1 MASITTSTFDPLRR
15 FVNVRLQQ
23 GVPIVDSD
31 WNELDDVPEVRAAR
45 IPQVVRR
52 RRRSGRQRRIPG
64 DTGRHRQ
71 RRHHPERACQPSRGG
86 RRGTPRIA
94 LGHVGRALVDGLD
107 VMIEQDLTFS
117 AQDLLKGKPG
127 AEAKA
132 KQLDV
137 PVIEPLTTPAA
148 DGPVLIYLDVW
159 ERLITPDA
167 QPSLVLTGLGVESCA
182 RVRREWVIRSRAHPV
197 VPAPPI
203 RTTCPAMP
211 TFRSPS

>member
-1 MASITTSTFDPLRR
+1 MASITASTFDPLRR

-31 WNELDDVPEVRAAR
+31 WNELDDVRKFELRAFLKWFVGDGVPAGNDGFR
-45 IPQVVRR
+45 VV
-52 RRRSGRQRRIPG
+52 P
-64 DTGRHRQ
+64 
-71 RRHHPERACQPSRGG
+71 A
-86 RRGTPRIA
+86 GTDNNVIIQAGAPAPANGTDHQTIA

-107 VMIEQDLTFS
+107 VLIEQDLTFGG
-117 AQDLLKGKPG
+117 QDLLRGNPG

-132 KQLDV
+132 TQLGV

-159 ERLITPDA
+159 ERLVTPDA

-182 RVRREWVIRSRAHPV
+182 RVRREWVIRSRA
-197 VPAPPI
+197 
-203 RTTCPAMP
+203 CPAMP
-211 TFRSPS
+211 TFRSPF